1 MRNLKAVPRSRH
13 PDDVTLMIER
23 DGVDLEVEAFIDD
36 GYVTHAFVACE
47 RPKREVSLTREEE
60 DRAVAIWVERQLAR
74 KDAYDVDAFDRA
86 GDR

>member
-1 MRNLKAVPRSRH
+1 MSAHKAVPASKH
-13 PDDVTLMIER
+13 PDDVGMTIER
-23 DGVDLEVEAFIDD
+23 DGVDIEVEAFIDD

-60 DRAVAIWVERQLAR
+60 ERAVAIWVDRQELKR
-74 KDAYDVDAFDRA
+74 DTHDADAFDRA